1 MAWDET
7 SIPNLTGKVILVTGG
22 NSGIGFET
30 VKQLVLHGAKV
41 YIGARSESRAK
52 QAIRD
57 ILSENPSVPK
67 ELLEW
72 LPLDLA
78 LLPDVIKA
86 ANLFSTTEKR
96 LDILIN
102 NAAISSDEYV
112 TTNEGFEQSLGV
124 KMLVSSHLGHFI
136 FTIKLLPLLKATADL
151 PGSDVRIVNV
161 SSLAEKFASSSNN
174 FATVKDL
181 KDPGAT
187 NPNDYTSRKAV
198 FKRYGNSK
206 LANVLFTKELQNQL
220 TQQNSNIIAITL
232 DPGPV
237 ATESGMGIFP
247 GLLKP
252 VLKMVMKSPAK
263 GALTQLFCATA
274 TEVAKEADRYKGQF
288 LNGPGKIAQ
297 GSERSRNK
305 ELAQSFWKLSEE
317 VLKGVESTNNI

>member
-52 QAIRD
+52 QAISD
-57 ILSENPSVPK
+57 ILSENPSIPK

-72 LPLDLA
+72 LPLDLSS
-78 LLPDVIKA
+78 LPNVIKA
-86 ANLFSTTEKR
+86 ANLFSTTETR

-102 NAAISSDEYV
+102 NAGISSDEYV
-112 TTNEGFEQSLGV
+112 TTKEGFEQSLG
-124 KMLVSSHLGHFI
+124 
-136 FTIKLLPLLKATADL
+136 ATADV

-174 FATVKDL
+174 FTTVKDFS
-181 KDPGAT
+181 DPGAT

-198 FKRYGNSK
+198 FKRYGISK
-206 LANVLFTKELQNQL
+206 LANILFTKELQNQL
-220 TQQNSNIIAITL
+220 TQQNSRIIAITL

-237 ATESGMGIFP
+237 ATDGGMGVFP

-252 VLKMVMKSPAK
+252 VLKLVMKSPAK

-274 TEVAKEADRYKGQF
+274 PEVAREAARYRGQF

-297 GSERSRNK
+297 SSERSRNK
-305 ELAQSFWKLSEE
+305 ELAQSLWKISEE
-317 VLKGVESTNNI
+317 VLKGVDQ